1 MRTKQEENSKVIIEL
16 VICTFHIQTSICFSA
31 LFDSM
36 CFCGQGEMNPKEM
49 SEEYPIWAN
58 QEQNFYKG
66 FAPKMNTSY
75 PTLERWVP
83 QIQTEFDTNKRQMP
97 SSYHW

>member
-1 MRTKQEENSKVIIEL
+1 MYFSYPNFKMFQCIIWQY
-16 VICTFHIQTSICFSA
+16 V
-31 LFDSM
+31 
-36 CFCGQGEMNPKEM
+36 FCGQGEINPLKEM

-58 QEQNFYKG
+58 QEQNFYNG

-83 QIQTEFDTNKRQMP
+83 QIQTEFDTNKR
-97 SSYHW
+97 